1 MSVIVDG
8 EHLTLEQVVRVAR
21 GGERV
26 ELAPGTA
33 ERMARSREVVERA
46 LERDDAVYGMTTG
59 LGASKR
65 HRVAAPDS
73 AAFNR
78 ALLESHR
85 IGHGPPAP
93 ADAVRASM
101 LRLLNGFAKGT
112 TGVRPLLAQRL
123 ADALNDGSHPRVR
136 MLGSAGM
143 ADLAPLGDLAHEL
156 FADVELAPK
165 EGLALVN
172 NSSFSTAL
180 SALALADAQALA
192 DSMTVTA
199 ALDLEA
205 FAANV
210 STLDPAVATL
220 RPYPGVRTELEGL
233 RSALEGS
240 YLWAPAAARNLQDPL
255 SYRGVVQIGGAAR
268 DALSYALAAL
278 SIEAERA
285 SRQPGRSSPTEGRI
299 FSAELLRG
307 AAARRRGRFRADRG
321 FAPALTGID
330 RARAVK
336 LLQPPLSARRLA
348 GSPSGE
354 GLNLR
359 EDGGG
364 LVVRPRAHRGGAP
377 ARRARLPSSWRA
389 RPRRRALAT
398 ASPRWLRSG
407 RGVLAEQVDL
417 GRRILAVGL
426 MISAQALDLRA
437 PGRLGAVD
445 GRDAR
450 ISCAS
455 GSASPGAETPIR
467 WISSRSWRSSPRGRS
482 QRPSPRAPIAAERRC
497 HGPPGAQPRAVSG
510 RSHR

>member
-8 EHLTLEQVVRVAR
+8 ERLTLEQVVRVAR
-21 GGERV
+21 EGARV

-33 ERMARSREVVERA
+33 ERMDGAREVVERA

-78 ALLESHR
+78 ALLENHR

-93 ADAVRASM
+93 VDAVRASM

-156 FADVELAPK
+156 FADVALAPK

-180 SALALADAQALA
+180 SALALADAQTLV

-220 RPYPGVRTELEGL
+220 RPYPGVRTELERL
-233 RSALEGS
+233 RAALEGS
-240 YLWAPAAARNLQDPL
+240 YLWAPGAARNLQDPL

-278 SIEAERA
+278 SIELNAHHDNPIVLA
-285 SRQPGRSSPTEGRI
+285 QEGRI
-299 FSAELLRG
+299 VSAGCYEVLPL
-307 AAARRRGRFRADRG
+307 AAAVDFARIAL
-321 FAPALTGID
+321 APALT
-330 RARAVK
+330 ASTERAVK
-336 LLQPPLSARRLA
+336 LLQPPLSGLPGGLA
-348 GSPSGE
+348 ERE
-354 GLNLR
+354 GLNL
-359 EDGGG
+359 GGM
-364 LVVRPRAHRGGAP
+364 GAVSWSVHALTAEARLLAAP
-377 ARRARLPSSWRA
+377 VSFELATTTPEEGIGDRITMAPLGARRLS
-389 RPRRRALAT
+389 
-398 ASPRWLRSG
+398 
-407 RGVLAEQVDL
+407 EQIAL

-437 PGRLGAVD
+437 PGRLGAVT
-445 GRDAR
+445 GAVRGLVRER
-450 ISCAS
+450 IGFAGAGDPYPVDLEPLVALVAS
-455 GSASPGAETPIR
+455 GALARALAASADP
-467 WISSRSWRSSPRGRS
+467 
-482 QRPSPRAPIAAERRC
+482 
-497 HGPPGAQPRAVSG
+497 V
-510 RSHR
+510 